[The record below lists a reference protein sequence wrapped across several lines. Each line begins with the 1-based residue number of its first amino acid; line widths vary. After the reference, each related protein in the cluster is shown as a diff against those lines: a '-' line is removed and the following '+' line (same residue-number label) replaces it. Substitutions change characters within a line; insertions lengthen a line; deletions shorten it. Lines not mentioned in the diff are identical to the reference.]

1 MYIPKNRIKTNLYT
15 SGGEYMIKKTNKEYI
30 GFYHTLYT
38 GKAYTGKTQNDKPI
52 QELIVLKNIEE
63 EIFKL
68 TAEDQIFQQ
77 YAENWDEEVIPGQFQ
92 NMTDIRIYNN
102 ITETDISKTALTPQ
116 QSYPNPTEEDYSLGV
131 FTRYFAVKTNQ
142 DIYLELDEKTYKK
155 LIKKDSNWNW
165 PLYECF
171 SIQWT
176 LVGQAVRVAQINKN
190 QILIAEQRLK
200 RLGFDV
206 FLRKNYLK
214 FYR

>member
-1 MYIPKNRIKTNLYT
+1 MYIPKSRIKTNLYT
-15 SGGEYMIKKTNKEYI
+15 SGDEYMLKSTQKEYI

-38 GKAYTGKTQNDKPI
+38 GKAYTGKTQKDKPI
-52 QELIVLKNIEE
+52 EELIAFKNTTE

-68 TAEDQIFQQ
+68 TSEGKIFQQ
-77 YAENWDEEVIPGQFQ
+77 YAENWDGEVIPGQFQ
-92 NMTDIRIYNN
+92 NMEDVRIYNN
-102 ITETDISKTALTPQ
+102 ITETDISKTALIPQ
-116 QSYPNPTEEDYSLGV
+116 QSYPNPTEEDYELGS

-142 DIYLELDEKTYKK
+142 DIYLELDYTTYKK
-155 LIKKDSNWNW
+155 LKKKDANWNW
-165 PLYECF
+165 QLYECF

-176 LVGQAVRVAQINKN
+176 LVGEAVRTAQINRN
-190 QILIAEQRLK
+190 QILIAEQRIK